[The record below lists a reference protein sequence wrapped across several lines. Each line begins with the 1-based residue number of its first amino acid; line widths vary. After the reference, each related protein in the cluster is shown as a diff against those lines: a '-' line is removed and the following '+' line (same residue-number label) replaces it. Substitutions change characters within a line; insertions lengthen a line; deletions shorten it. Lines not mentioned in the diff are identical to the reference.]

1 MNNIQ
6 ELNNN
11 SGVNALNN
19 LGTQNQN
26 NYYTQFKFKPLNT
39 NNTVEFDVAQAKSSN
54 YLFLVSLLAS
64 FVTTPL
70 VVSYS
75 MLYFSVH
82 FGFEYANNYWL
93 YYFLNLI
100 ILLLLAWIVVFT
112 IFQKKSK
119 KMTLRLLED
128 KIVCGSSHLEYKN
141 IRSFVKLTN
150 FGFFKNYTFYL
161 YVIDQLEPVMQFD
174 VQSEWNDKCKALHY
188 SLALEELLKTKISSF
203 Q

>member
-1 MNNIQ
+1 MKIEQ
-6 ELNNN
+6 QGKKSKAAGRDFFE
-11 SGVNALNN
+11 
-19 LGTQNQN
+19 TQN

-64 FVTTPL
+64 LVIAPP

-75 MLYFSVH
+75 MLYLSVH

-100 ILLLLAWIVVFT
+100 ILLLLAWIVIFT
-112 IFQKKSK
+112 IFQRKSK
-119 KMTLRLLED
+119 KMKLRLLED

-161 YVIDQLEPVMQFD
+161 YAINQLEPVMQFD
-174 VQSEWNDKCKALHY
+174 IQSELNNKYKALHY
-188 SLALEELLKTKISSF
+188 ALALEELLKNRISNL